1 MSGEATSL
9 NRWWRWIV
17 VPMGLG
23 LGILL
28 GLLWLRSPAP
38 TSQELFEQYFSPH
51 HLPVLFPDGG
61 GVRNWTE
68 AARSYQ
74 AGDYEKARQ
83 ALLRAREA
91 EELPASA
98 IQFYIGQ
105 CLLATGKSE
114 EALVVFYEARQVQ
127 ESPHEAIRWYMAMAY
142 LQLGQTAPAK
152 DLLWEIENDKGY
164 KSGTAT
170 QLLQEF

>member
-1 MSGEATSL
+1 M
-9 NRWWRWIV
+9 IPV
-17 VPMGLG
+17 GLG

-28 GLLWLRSPAP
+28 GTNWFRTPPP
-38 TSQELFEQYFSPH
+38 TTQELFDQYYIPH

-68 AARSYQ
+68 AAQHYQ
-74 AGDYEKARQ
+74 AGNFSEAEQ
-83 ALLRAREA
+83 ALQRAEEV
-91 EELPASA
+91 EELPVSV
-98 IQFYIGQ
+98 IRFYIGQ
-105 CLLATGKSE
+105 CLLATGQSE
-114 EALVVFYEARQVQ
+114 KALLVFHEAMQVQ
-127 ESPHEAIRWYMAMAY
+127 ESPHEAIRWYMALAH
-142 LQLGQTAPAK
+142 LQLGQVAPAK